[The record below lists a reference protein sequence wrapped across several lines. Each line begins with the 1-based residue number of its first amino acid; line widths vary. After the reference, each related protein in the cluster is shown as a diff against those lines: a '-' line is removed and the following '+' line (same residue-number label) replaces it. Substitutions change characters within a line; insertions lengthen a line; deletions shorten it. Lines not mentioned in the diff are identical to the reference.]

1 MSGLPAGTTPTIW
14 PPETV
19 RGILGGSDRS
29 RTTALKHS
37 CPGCRVPV
45 DSGQRFCIQCGIR
58 LRKACPRCGEGLD
71 APARFCSQCRAEVE
85 SVPLSADAPPAPWPA
100 PPRVA
105 APAPDAPLS
114 TVATTAPSTTA
125 VAVAYPSPTPT
136 GSATSSDRRIITV
149 LFTDVTGFTAMS
161 EKLDPE
167 EVTRIINDFF
177 KVLVEPIYRYGGVVD
192 KYIGDAIMALFGA
205 PVAHEDDPERAVR
218 AAWDMQVKGKEF
230 ADALEERTGI
240 GLKIRIG
247 IHTGL
252 VVAGQVGGNQ
262 RASYTVTGDTVLV
275 AQAMEAGAQ
284 PGRILVSQDTMRLIG
299 QGASFAARESVKV
312 KDRLEPVEVY
322 EVASVGH
329 SGRTDHEADEV
340 FIGRDDDQDIL
351 YQAWG
356 MTAVGRPQAVRLVG
370 DAGSGKSALLRHF
383 ARQIRSQSARV
394 LWARCLSFEQETVQ
408 AGLADLLMRRLGMS
422 ASRPEYQVRE
432 DLRAVVSTVL
442 PGDEHAPE
450 LLGSILGLKL
460 QHPDLTGLSPRQLR
474 TAAFLSL
481 TELVLAEARVTPVLL
496 VLEDLHWADDAT
508 CEWIGGFL
516 DRLALEDDVRVMV
529 ALAARTEGLVRLQ
542 QLSSS
547 IGCRECILRPLTD
560 DEALTLAALQL
571 SSTPD
576 NLPSPVRSLI
586 ERVLERAEGNPFY
599 LGEMLQHL
607 LDRAVLVREG
617 AGWNVSS
624 PGAEGAL
631 PTSVRSAIAARLDS
645 LDDSL
650 RRWVQVAAVI
660 GRQFE
665 PALLGEV
672 IRSDPESGLKALIE
686 QKIFHRRSDGSCGF
700 NQAMAQE
707 VAYEN
712 LLLANRREL
721 HRKVGRALEE
731 QGIAETQPMV
741 LAQHFLRAE
750 EPEPTVRY
758 LDRAAE
764 QAHAGFANAEAQK
777 ALRTALDWLPRCPG
791 DAPDLPD
798 RSDLLL
804 RLARTETQ
812 LGNLD
817 AAQQTLGELDEL
829 GIVTAEIA
837 ACKGV
842 LLDRKGELEPAI
854 TAYAQACALTQDPAA
869 RARAM
874 AGMAD
879 IHRRLG
885 QYPEA
890 MAKAREAYGI
900 LEELGRSAE
909 AALMHSVLGLC
920 LWRQG
925 DLEGAMRE
933 HAEAMRLRVQAGDI
947 QGQTKSAN
955 NLGVA
960 AIARGRW
967 GEALEHFERSVMLA
981 RRLGDRVQLAMA
993 SNNLGDLLLKSG
1005 DDDGAERAI
1014 QQALKLAEQ
1023 TGNVLD
1029 RLTATANLAELH
1041 MVRSEHVQALELFD
1055 VGLRLMAE
1063 TGADE
1068 FAPELWCHRGRAL
1081 LGADR
1086 LAEAREALEK
1096 AVVLGETQGNTS
1108 ATTLARSYLA
1118 EVTYGEGRTDEAVAA
1133 AREALA
1139 QLREQGNEFEIGKAM
1154 LRLMPHVAGPEAEQL
1169 RVDAAA
1175 CFRQLGARRELAACG
1190 AAD

>member
-1 MSGLPAGTTPTIW
+1 
-14 PPETV
+14 
-19 RGILGGSDRS
+19 
-29 RTTALKHS
+29 
-37 CPGCRVPV
+37 VPV
-45 DSGQRFCIQCGIR
+45 ESGTRFCIQCGLR
-58 LRKACPRCGEGLD
+58 LRKACPRCNEGLD
-71 APARFCSQCRAEVE
+71 APVRFCSQCRADVADM
-85 SVPLSADAPPAPWPA
+85 PLTADAPEARWPV
-100 PPRVA
+100 PPRHVPVNQPAATAQAQAPAGTSSAPKA
-105 APAPDAPLS
+105 APAVAP
-114 TVATTAPSTTA
+114 TAP
-125 VAVAYPSPTPT
+125 
-136 GSATSSDRRIITV
+136 ATSSDRRIITV

-205 PVAHEDDPERAVR
+205 PVAHEDDPERAIR
-218 AAWDMQVKGKEF
+218 AAWEMQVKGKAF

-252 VVAGQVGGNQ
+252 VVAGQVGGSQ
-262 RASYTVTGDTVLV
+262 RSAYTVTGDTVLM
-275 AQAMEAGAQ
+275 AHDMEAGAS
-284 PGRILVSQDTMRLIG
+284 PGRILVSQDTMRLVG
-299 QGASFAARESVKV
+299 KGAAFTVREPIQV
-312 KDRLEPVEVY
+312 KDRKEPVEVY

-329 SGRTDHEADEV
+329 SGRTDHEDDEV
-340 FIGRDDDQDIL
+340 FIGRDDDQEIL
-351 YQAWG
+351 YQGWG
-356 MTAVGRPQAVRLVG
+356 LASVGRPQAIRLVG
-370 DAGSGKSALLRHF
+370 DAGSGKSAILRHF
-383 ARQIRSQSARV
+383 ARQIRGQSARV

-408 AGLADLLMRRLGMS
+408 AGLADLLVRRLGFS
-422 ASRPEYQVRE
+422 ASRPEAQVRE
-432 DLRAVVSTVL
+432 DIRTVVGKVL

-450 LLGSILGLKL
+450 LLGSILGLRL

-481 TELVLAEARVTPVLL
+481 TELILAEARVTPVLL

-516 DRLALEDDVRVMV
+516 DRLALEEDVRVMV
-529 ALAARTEGLVRLQ
+529 ALAARTEGLARLQ
-542 QLSSS
+542 QLSAN
-547 IGCRECILRPLTD
+547 IGCREIILRPLTGE
-560 DEALTLAALQL
+560 EALTLAALQL

-576 NLPSPVRSLI
+576 NLPAAVRSLI

-607 LDRAVLVREG
+607 LDRSVLVREE
-617 AGWNVSS
+617 AGWSASS

-650 RRWVQVAAVI
+650 RDWVQVAAVI

-665 PALLGEV
+665 PALLGAV
-672 IRSDPESGLKALIE
+672 IRSEPETGLKVLIE

-712 LLLANRREL
+712 LLLANRRDL
-721 HRKVGRALEE
+721 HRKVGQALEE
-731 QGIAETQPMV
+731 QGIAQTQPMV
-741 LAQHFLRAE
+741 LGQHFMRAE
-750 EPEPTVRY
+750 EPIPTVRY

-777 ALRTALDWLPRCPG
+777 ALRIALDWLPRCPA
-791 DAPDLPD
+791 DAPDMPAKP
-798 RSDLLL
+798 DLLL

-812 LGNLD
+812 LGNLE
-817 AAQQTLGELDEL
+817 AAQQALDEL
-829 GIVTAEIA
+829 DALGIASAEIA
-837 ACKGV
+837 ECRGV

-854 TAYAQACALTQDPAA
+854 VAYAQACTLTEDPAS
-869 RARAM
+869 RARAT
-874 AGMAD
+874 AGMAE

-890 MAKAREAYGI
+890 MAKAREAFRV
-900 LEELGRSAE
+900 LEDLGRSAE
-909 AALMHSVLGLC
+909 AALMHSILGLC
-920 LWRQG
+920 MWRQG

-933 HAEAMRLRVQAGDI
+933 HGEAMRLRVQAGDI

-960 AIARGRW
+960 AIASGHW
-967 GEALEHFERSVMLA
+967 PEALEHFERSVMLA
-981 RRLGDRVQLAMA
+981 RRLGDRIQLAMA

-1005 DDDGAERAI
+1005 DDEGAERAI

-1023 TGNVLD
+1023 TGNVLEG
-1029 RLTATANLAELH
+1029 LTATANMAELH
-1041 MVRSEHVQALELFD
+1041 MVRAEYDEALALFD
-1055 VGLRLMAE
+1055 DCLRLMAE

-1081 LGADR
+1081 MGAGRLG
-1086 LAEAREALEK
+1086 EAREAVDR
-1096 AVVLGETQGNTS
+1096 AISLGEAQGNTS
-1108 ATTLARSYLA
+1108 ATALARSQMA
-1118 EVTYGEGRTDEAVAA
+1118 EVTAAEGRKDEAVVA
-1133 AREALA
+1133 AREALD
-1139 QLREQGNEFEIGKAM
+1139 QLRSLGNDFEIGKAM
-1154 LRLMPHVAGPEAEQL
+1154 LRLIQHVSGTEADLL
-1169 RVDAAA
+1169 RQEAAA
-1175 CFRQLGARRELAACG
+1175 CFRKLGARRELAACG
-1190 AAD
+1190 ETA

>member
-1 MSGLPAGTTPTIW
+1 M
-14 PPETV
+14 
-19 RGILGGSDRS
+19 
-29 RTTALKHS
+29 KHS

-45 DSGQRFCIQCGIR
+45 ESGQRFCIQCGLR
-58 LRKACPRCGEGLD
+58 LRKACPRCNEGLD
-71 APARFCSQCRAEVE
+71 APARFCSQCRADVAD
-85 SVPLSADAPPAPWPA
+85 VPLSADAPEARWPA
-100 PPRVA
+100 PPRHVPLAQPVATAQAPTGTTA
-105 APAPDAPLS
+105 APSAAP
-114 TVATTAPSTTA
+114 TVAPTAQA
-125 VAVAYPSPTPT
+125 A
-136 GSATSSDRRIITV
+136 SSDRRIITV

-205 PVAHEDDPERAVR
+205 PVAHEDDPERAIR
-218 AAWDMQVKGKEF
+218 AAWAMQVKGKAF

-252 VVAGQVGGNQ
+252 VVAGQVGGSQ
-262 RASYTVTGDTVLV
+262 RSAYTVTGDTVLV
-275 AQAMEAGAQ
+275 AQAMEAGAS
-284 PGRILVSQDTMRLIG
+284 PGRILVSQDTMRLVG
-299 QGASFAARESVKV
+299 QGAAFTAREPIKV
-312 KDRLEPVEVY
+312 KDRKDPVEVY

-329 SGRTDHEADEV
+329 SGRTDHEDDEV

-351 YQAWG
+351 YQGWG
-356 MTAVGRPQAVRLVG
+356 LASVGRPQAIRLVG
-370 DAGSGKSALLRHF
+370 DAGSGKSAILRHF
-383 ARQIRSQSARV
+383 ARQIRGQSARV

-408 AGLADLLMRRLGMS
+408 AGLADLLVRRLGLS
-422 ASRPEYQVRE
+422 ASRPEAQVKE
-432 DLRAVVSTVL
+432 DIRAVVGKVL

-450 LLGSILGLKL
+450 LLGSILGLRL

-496 VLEDLHWADDAT
+496 VFEDLHWADDAT
-508 CEWIGGFL
+508 CGWIGGFL
-516 DRLALEDDVRVMV
+516 DRLALEEDVRVMV
-529 ALAARTEGLVRLQ
+529 ALAARTEGLAQLQ
-542 QLSSS
+542 QLSAN
-547 IGCRECILRPLTD
+547 IGCHEIILRPLTEE
-560 DEALTLAALQL
+560 EALTLAALQL

-576 NLPSPVRSLI
+576 NLPAAVRSLI

-617 AGWNVSS
+617 AGWSVSS

-645 LDDSL
+645 LDDNL
-650 RRWVQVAAVI
+650 RSWVQLAAVI

-665 PALLGEV
+665 PALLGAV
-672 IRSDPESGLKALIE
+672 IRSEPETGLKALIE

-712 LLLANRREL
+712 LLLANRRDL
-721 HRKVGRALEE
+721 HRKVGQALEE
-731 QGIAETQPMV
+731 QGIAQTQPMV
-741 LAQHFLRAE
+741 LAQHYLRAE
-750 EPEPTVRY
+750 EPVPTVRY
-758 LDRAAE
+758 LDKAAE

-777 ALRTALDWLPRCPG
+777 ALRTALDWLPRCPA
-791 DAPDLPD
+791 DAPDMPA
-798 RSDLLL
+798 RPDLLL

-812 LGNLD
+812 LGNLE
-817 AAQQTLGELDEL
+817 AAQQALGELDTL
-829 GIVTAEIA
+829 GISSAEIA
-837 ACKGV
+837 ECRGV

-854 TAYAQACALTQDPAA
+854 VAYAQACALTADPAS
-869 RARAM
+869 RARAT
-874 AGMAD
+874 AGMAE

-890 MAKAREAYGI
+890 MAKAREAFRI
-900 LEELGRSAE
+900 LEDLGRSAE
-909 AALMHSVLGLC
+909 AALMHSILGLC

-947 QGQTKSAN
+947 LGQTKSAN

-960 AIARGRW
+960 AIARGQW
-967 GEALEHFERSVMLA
+967 PEALEHFERSVMLA
-981 RRLGDRVQLAMA
+981 RRLGDRIQLAMA

-1005 DDDGAERAI
+1005 DDEGAERAI

-1023 TGNVLD
+1023 TGNVLEG
-1029 RLTATANLAELH
+1029 LTARANLAELH
-1041 MVRSEHVQALELFD
+1041 MVRAEHDEALALLDEC
-1055 VGLRLMAE
+1055 LRLMAE

-1081 LGADR
+1081 LGAGR
-1086 LAEAREALEK
+1086 LGEAREALDR
-1096 AVVLGETQGNTS
+1096 AIALGETQGNTS
-1108 ATTLARSYLA
+1108 ATALARSQMA
-1118 EVTYGEGRTDEAVAA
+1118 EVTAAEGREDEAVVA
-1133 AREALA
+1133 AREALD
-1139 QLREQGNEFEIGKAM
+1139 QLRSLGNDLEIGKAM
-1154 LRLMPHVAGPEAEQL
+1154 LRLVPHVPGPEAAQL
-1169 RVDAAA
+1169 RLEAAA
-1175 CFRQLGARRELAACG
+1175 CFRKLGARRELAACG
-1190 AAD
+1190 ETA